1 MSFILVIFNI
11 FIFYL
16 KDTAQITGGSLLTTP
31 GKSVAVVL
39 GSNHACEVALFDK
52 LRHEYK
58 MHPSHSYYY
67 EKYMNELAKIQTI
80 VLKKYRELNKAF
92 KEHSVQNTT
101 VYPTILLWQQWR
113 REAIDK
119 ETQCSVRVP
128 CANTR
133 YTAKQNFISIKL
145 ELMQEN
151 NQFLSWQLIFGKIFQ
166 PL

>member
-16 KDTAQITGGSLLTTP
+16 KDTAQITEGSLLTTL

-92 KEHSVQNTT
+92 KE
-101 VYPTILLWQQWR
+101 W
-113 REAIDK
+113 DK
-119 ETQCSVRVP
+119 TFFTEHNRLPNYIVVATM
-128 CANTR
+128 
-133 YTAKQNFISIKL
+133 AKGSN
-145 ELMQEN
+145 
-151 NQFLSWQLIFGKIFQ
+151 
-166 PL
+166 